1 MMNNFSMYHF
11 FEIGNFFLHFPP
23 HKLTS
28 RLAVYVKP
36 SKHSDQVAWSPVA
49 GSEIREKF

>member
-28 RLAVYVKP
+28 R